1 MTKAVSVT
9 DGARQTDPTVRAGWP
24 TPDDPA
30 VSAALAEI
38 RRRVPGAD
46 PLRYLPDVHPGRI
59 PRHVAVIM
67 DGNGRWARERGFP
80 RSFGHRNGVRAV
92 REVVEEC
99 GRLGVEAL
107 TLYSFSSENWKRP
120 REEIEALMTLCTAYA
135 EGERE
140 RLVQENVR
148 VRVIGEREG
157 MPPEVLEALDGLTRA
172 TAVCT
177 GSTLCLAINYGS
189 RAEIVAAARALARD
203 AAAGKIDPDAIDE
216 RAFTS
221 RLATAGLPD
230 PDLLIRTA
238 GEMRLSN
245 YLLWQVSYAELY
257 VTDTCWPDFGAD
269 AFRVAVRAYAAR
281 ARRFGGLESDEH
293 AASEPHDGAGGG
305 AGGAEDSGAG
315 GGVGGG
321 AC

>member
-1 MTKAVSVT
+1 MGMTKASGVT
-9 DGARQTDPTVRAGWP
+9 DGTGGLGAGVRTGWP
-24 TPDDPA
+24 TMDDPA
-30 VSAALAEI
+30 VAAAIADI

-46 PLRYLPDVHPGRI
+46 PLRYLPDVHPERI

-120 REEIEALMTLCTAYA
+120 KDEIEALMTLCTAYA
-135 EGERE
+135 EGERD
-140 RLVQENVR
+140 RLVHENVR

-157 MPPEVLEALDGLTRA
+157 MPAEVLAALDGLVGA
-172 TAVCT
+172 TAGCT

-203 AAAGKIDPDAIDE
+203 AAAGVIDPESIDE
-216 RAFTS
+216 RAFAG

-257 VTDTCWPDFGAD
+257 VTDTCWPDFGAE
-269 AFRVAVRAYAAR
+269 AFREAVRAYAGR
-281 ARRFGGLESDEH
+281 VRRFGGLESDEGMDGP
-293 AASEPHDGAGGG
+293 AGSEAGDG
-305 AGGAEDSGAG
+305 
-315 GGVGGG
+315 V
-321 AC
+321 C

>member
-9 DGARQTDPTVRAGWP
+9 DGPGKIDTGVRAGWP
-24 TPDDPA
+24 SPEDPTVA
-30 VSAALAEI
+30 AALADI

-46 PLRYLPDVHPGRI
+46 PLRYLPDVHPERI

-99 GRLGVEAL
+99 GHLGVEAL

-120 REEIEALMTLCTAYA
+120 RDEIDALMTLCTAYA
-135 EGERE
+135 EGERD
-140 RLVQENVR
+140 RLVHENVR

-157 MPPEVLEALDGLTRA
+157 MPEEVLDALDGLTGA
-172 TAVCT
+172 TAHCT

-203 AAAGKIDPDAIDE
+203 VAAGTVDPEAIDE
-216 RAFTS
+216 HAFAS
-221 RLATAGLPD
+221 RLSTAGLPD
-230 PDLLIRTA
+230 PDLLVRTA

-257 VTDTCWPDFGAD
+257 VTDTCWPDFGAE
-269 AFRVAVRAYAAR
+269 AFRAAIRAYAGR
-281 ARRFGGLESDEH
+281 VRRFGGLESDEH
-293 AASEPHDGAGGG
+293 PAGPVPDKAARAEADGE
-305 AGGAEDSGAG
+305 AGGA
-315 GGVGGG
+315 
-321 AC
+321 C